1 MHLKKSLLGVSYKMD
16 VTSALHHRIHSAC
29 FMRDTGSRT
38 ERDVLVRAVQM
49 VYMSFF
55 GTGLQTDGLPE

>member
-1 MHLKKSLLGVSYKMD
+1 
-16 VTSALHHRIHSAC
+16 
-29 FMRDTGSRT
+29 MRDTEGRT